1 MSAKND
7 FQNERKITHVKAG
20 VTYSQ
25 QIQFLR
31 HFNRLPLA
39 ILCVLD
45 EFEYFFRFTLIILY
59 VSIYT

>member
-31 HFNRLPLA
+31 HFNGLPLA
-39 ILCVLD
+39 IL
-45 EFEYFFRFTLIILY
+45 FRLTLIIVY
-59 VSIYT
+59 VSS

>member
-7 FQNERKITHVKAG
+7 FQNERKITHVHVKAG

-31 HFNRLPLA
+31 HFNGLPLA
-39 ILCVLD
+39 IL
-45 EFEYFFRFTLIILY
+45 FRLTLIIVY
-59 VSIYT
+59 VSS